1 MYDNYTELKIE
12 GLTRGRELQDA
23 YILILREK
31 DGNRF
36 FPVLIDYKGYEM
48 VLAAMKHKDYTC
60 ARLMNKLA
68 NRVGMAQIGVRLMQ
82 PHNGETRALIDFE
95 LINEVVSIQ
104 TSVAEATVAAL
115 EMRSSFWVQ
124 RDTFEKQSK
133 MQQTGQQS
141 MALPIIAMNNDL
153 LKAAL
158 EGAVNDEN
166 FELASILRDEL
177 NKREIDK
184 LQAEDEED

>member
-12 GLTRGRELQDA
+12 GLTRGKDLQNA

-31 DGNRF
+31 DGSRF
-36 FPVLIDYKGYEM
+36 FPVLINRADYEM
-48 VLAAMKHKDYTC
+48 VLAAMKDKDYTC

-68 NRVGMAQIGVRLMQ
+68 NRVGMTQIGVRLMQ
-82 PHNGETRALIDFE
+82 PHNGKTRALIDFE

-104 TSVAEATVAAL
+104 TSIAEAAVAAL

-124 RDTFEKQSK
+124 NDIFEKQTK
-133 MQQTGQQS
+133 LQRPGQQS
-141 MALPIIAMNNDL
+141 MALPITAMNDEL
-153 LKAAL
+153 LKTAL
-158 EGAVNDEN
+158 QNAVSEEN

-177 NKREIDK
+177 NKRDIEK
-184 LQAEDEED
+184 FKAEDGED

>member
-12 GLTRGRELQDA
+12 GITRGKDLQNA
-23 YILILREK
+23 FILILREK
-31 DGNRF
+31 NGSRF
-36 FPVLIDYKGYEM
+36 FPVLINRQGYEM
-48 VLAAMKHKDYTC
+48 VLGAMKDKDYTC

-68 NRVGMAQIGVRLMQ
+68 NRVGMTQIGVRLMQ
-82 PHNGETRALIDFE
+82 PHNGETKALIDFE

-104 TSVAEATVAAL
+104 TSAAEATVAAL

-124 RDTFEKQSK
+124 NDIFEKQSK
-133 MQQTGQQS
+133 LQQPGQQN
-141 MALPIIAMNNDL
+141 MALPVTAMNNEL

-158 EGAVNDEN
+158 QGAVNEEN

-177 NKREIDK
+177 NKRDIEEFK
-184 LQAEDEED
+184 AENEDD

>member
-12 GLTRGRELQDA
+12 GITRGKDLQNA
-23 YILILREK
+23 FILILREK
-31 DGNRF
+31 NGSRF
-36 FPVLIDYKGYEM
+36 FPVLINRQGYKM
-48 VLAAMKHKDYTC
+48 VLGAMKDKDYTC

-68 NRVGMAQIGVRLMQ
+68 NRVGMTQIGVRLMQ
-82 PHNGETRALIDFE
+82 PHNGETKALIDFE

-104 TSVAEATVAAL
+104 TSAAEATVAAL

-124 RDTFEKQSK
+124 NDIFEKQSK
-133 MQQTGQQS
+133 LQQPGQQN
-141 MALPIIAMNNDL
+141 MALPVTAMNNEL

-158 EGAVNDEN
+158 QGAVNEEN

-177 NKREIDK
+177 NKRDIEEFK
-184 LQAEDEED
+184 AENEDD

>member
-12 GLTRGRELQDA
+12 GLTRGKDLQNA

-31 DGNRF
+31 DGSRF
-36 FPVLIDYKGYEM
+36 FPVLINHADYEM
-48 VLAAMKHKDYTC
+48 VLAAMKDKDYTC

-68 NRVGMAQIGVRLMQ
+68 NRVGMTQIGVRLMQ

-104 TSVAEATVAAL
+104 TSIAEAAVAAL

-124 RDTFEKQSK
+124 NDTFEKQTK
-133 MQQTGQQS
+133 LQHPGQQS
-141 MALPIIAMNNDL
+141 MALPITAMNDEL
-153 LKAAL
+153 LKTAL
-158 EGAVNDEN
+158 QSAVSEEN

-177 NKREIDK
+177 NKRDIEK
-184 LQAEDEED
+184 LKAGDDED